1 MKAQRRLLII
11 FGVASI
17 CLIIISFIVNG
28 FLEFG
33 SALVTLSLVNV
44 MAILRIIFPG
54 KKIKRL
60 SYYYLIFCAVFG
72 FVGVAGIVII

>member
-17 CLIIISFIVNG
+17 SLIIITFIVNG

-33 SALVTLSLVNV
+33 SATVSLSLVNV

-54 KKIKRL
+54 KKIKRIT
-60 SYYYLIFCAVFG
+60 YYYLIFCAIFG
-72 FVGVAGIVII
+72 LIGVAGIVII